1 MYAYKRAT
9 QAKVADLFS
18 PLQGYNIIIHLKSQI
33 CPIYVAHIL
42 GMVPLSMFPHEIAG
56 STMTFL
62 SVWVKISLVISHVC
76 HERCTHPLL
85 HGGQYEVK
93 RGFGCIGSGILY
105 RSSDIMEHSVV
116 MRQHSV
122 RYTTSSKQ

>member
-33 CPIYVAHIL
+33 CPINNVAHIL

-56 STMTFL
+56 STMTFIFPFG
-62 SVWVKISLVISHVC
+62 ISLVISRVHM
-76 HERCTHPLL
+76 
-85 HGGQYEVK
+85 
-93 RGFGCIGSGILY
+93 S
-105 RSSDIMEHSVV
+105 
-116 MRQHSV
+116 
-122 RYTTSSKQ
+122 